1 MFSSSIKQQ
10 QSDIEAV
17 RFDKTV
23 VLRFYWDK
31 PEKKS
36 LIECINKM

>member
-23 VLRFYWDK
+23 VDSIGISQK
-31 PEKKS
+31 EGA
-36 LIECINKM
+36 